1 MAARRAHN
9 PKVVGSN
16 PTPATNYSSLNQ
28 SPRNFPGAFVFGL
41 GISNR
46 WVNVRRVAKRPKAGP
61 PVNCPSGSLALP
73 VLLKDFLFDR
83 RIQECSPA
91 TIRDYRD
98 ELKSFIRFLS
108 DRGCVQAVQV
118 APFHVRSFLAHLQDL
133 GRAPTTVNRGF
144 GNIRT
149 FFNWMVYEDY
159 LAVSPCAKIKAAHVP
174 QVIKPLISRAQ

>member
-1 MAARRAHN
+1 M
-9 PKVVGSN
+9 
-16 PTPATNYSSLNQ
+16 
-28 SPRNFPGAFVFGL
+28 
-41 GISNR
+41 
-46 WVNVRRVAKRPKAGP
+46 NVRRVAKRPKAGP

-73 VLLKDFLFDR
+73 VLLKDFLFDH

-133 GRAPTTVNRGF
+133 GRAPTTVNRAF
-144 GNIRT
+144 GSNSSGPSLSRG
-149 FFNWMVYEDY
+149 
-159 LAVSPCAKIKAAHVP
+159 S
-174 QVIKPLISRAQ
+174 ISRTTRYTCGRVIRGIFSPQACCRLRRNAPPSRHRAT